1 MPGTRSPRKKK
12 PRIVLAIKL
21 RTRWPELVGMK
32 GEEAKEIIAK
42 ECNGCDISILGEVVV
57 VGYRNM

>member
-1 MPGTRSPRKKK
+1 
-12 PRIVLAIKL
+12 
-21 RTRWPELVGMK
+21 MK

-42 ECNGCDISILGEVVV
+42 ECNGCDIRILGEVVV

>member
-1 MPGTRSPRKKK
+1 
-12 PRIVLAIKL
+12 
-21 RTRWPELVGMK
+21 MK

-42 ECNGCDISILGEVVV
+42 EGNGCDISILGEGVV

>member
-1 MPGTRSPRKKK
+1 MLGIRSPRTRN
-12 PRIVLAIKL
+12 PCIVLLRAI

-42 ECNGCDISILGEVVV
+42 ECNGCDVRIIREVVLH
-57 VGYRNM
+57 GFPYD